1 MAWND
6 LTRWVPDP
14 RYFSDPADEPPM
26 REFVVWHLNRCS
38 ASFVDARSTADALAR
53 YMSDHDLDLPTV
65 RRLAGIHAEMA
76 NAWRASSER
85 ISLFVELPT
94 GVGDLDDPYL
104 WAAAMTAEQFDAF
117 EAAPTMRD
125 AIEYHARS
133 INRPDWSG
141 YTAADALADMVD
153 GDREEAALLRLEA
166 EERIHQPF

>member
-14 RYFSDPADEPPM
+14 RYFSDPTDEPPM
-26 REFVVWHLNRCS
+26 REFVIWHDGS
-38 ASFVDARSTADALAR
+38 PVFVQARSTADALAR
-53 YMSDHDLDLPTV
+53 YWGDKGGDAATV
-65 RRLAGIHAEMA
+65 RRLAGVHAEMA
-76 NAWRASSER
+76 NTWRGSSER
-85 ISLFVELPT
+85 ISLFLELPT

-117 EAAPTMRD
+117 EAAPSMRD
-125 AIEYHARS
+125 AIEYHAHS

-153 GDREEAALLRLEA
+153 SDREGAALVRLDREEAYADG
-166 EERIHQPF
+166 PF